1 MNPLASFGAAGF
13 CAGRCASN
21 NKGSNMIVFLDGVL
35 EKKEPTRVVVNV
47 NGIGYEAAIPIS
59 SYDRLPETGKRF
71 RLLTVPVVREDA
83 HLLFGFMSD
92 DERSAFL
99 MLTSVNGIGPKL
111 GLAVLSGL
119 SVRDLK
125 AAVASGDVKRL
136 SGISGIGRKTAE
148 RIILEMRDK
157 LGKGDLMEAL
167 SGGKTP
173 GPKEA
178 RLRDALLALISLGHK
193 QADAQRMVME
203 IAGEITPETPLEEI
217 LRKVLS
223 GRK

>member
-1 MNPLASFGAAGF
+1 
-13 CAGRCASN
+13 
-21 NKGSNMIVFLDGVL
+21 MIVFLDGVL
-35 EKKEPTRVVVNV
+35 EEKEPTRVVVNV
-47 NGIGYEAAIPIS
+47 NGVGYQASIPLS
-59 SYDRLPETGKRF
+59 SYDRLPAVGGRV

-83 HLLFGFMSD
+83 HLLFGFMTEE
-92 DERSAFL
+92 ERAAFG
-99 MLTSVNGIGPKL
+99 MLTAVNGIGPKL

-148 RIILEMRDK
+148 RLVLEMRDK
-157 LGKGDLMEAL
+157 LGKGDLLETLA
-167 SGGKTP
+167 GGGTP

-178 RLRDALLALISLGHK
+178 KLRDALLALISLGHK
-193 QADAQRMVME
+193 QADAQKMVRE
-203 IAGEITPETPLEEI
+203 IAAEITPEMPLETV

-223 GRK
+223 GRQ